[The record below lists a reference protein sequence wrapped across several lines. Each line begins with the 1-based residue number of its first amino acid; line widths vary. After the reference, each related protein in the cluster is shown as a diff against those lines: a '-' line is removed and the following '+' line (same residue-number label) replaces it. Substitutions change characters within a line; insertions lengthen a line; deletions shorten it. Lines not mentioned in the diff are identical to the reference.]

1 MPWIEGLLI
10 TELAAIFILAVT
22 EAKLW
27 SRARARVPVKVK
39 SERKRGPDTWT
50 S

>member
-27 SRARARVPVKVK
+27 SRARVPVKVK
-39 SERKRGPDTWT
+39 SERKRGRDTWT